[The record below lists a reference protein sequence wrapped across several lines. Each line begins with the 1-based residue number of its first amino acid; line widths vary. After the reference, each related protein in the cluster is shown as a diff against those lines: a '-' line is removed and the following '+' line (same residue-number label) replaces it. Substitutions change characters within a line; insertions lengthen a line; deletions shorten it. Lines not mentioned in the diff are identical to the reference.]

1 MGVRAPDGRRA
12 PIQIIAHGELFA
24 RGIRVNLRQ
33 GDIVSALRLAED
45 LVRAQK
51 RVVRPVVHV
60 APADQV
66 HHEQAQALRPVVNA
80 PALPRALRRK
90 VGRAQH
96 VRVLVQIG
104 RDLLLGKRVVAQ
116 RNYVRTRGKDVIRLL
131 GGDAAT
137 GGVFPVDNDEIRAVV
152 ALDAAQQA
160 VQGVNP
166 RLANHIAYG
175 QNFHGFTSCLF
186 CAASGRHF
194 DSDTAKGDGKA
205 ASPSFRAACACVF
218 SMCQVPIAPLP
229 GTQSNSVDTEVSS

>member
-1 MGVRAPDGRRA
+1 MGVCAPDGGGA
-12 PIQIIAHGELFA
+12 PIQIIAHGELFT
-24 RGIRVNLRQ
+24 RGVGVDLRKR
-33 GDIVSALRLAED
+33 DVVLAHSLAENP
-45 LVRAQK
+45 VRAQK
-51 RVVRPVVHV
+51 RVVRPVVHI

-80 PALPRALRRK
+80 PALPRALRGK

-96 VRVLVQIG
+96 VRMLVQIG

-116 RNYVRTRGKDVIRLL
+116 RDYVRTCGKDVVRLL
-131 GGDAAT
+131 GGDAAA

-152 ALDAAQQA
+152 ALDATQQA
-160 VQGVNP
+160 VQGVDP

-218 SMCQVPIAPLP
+218 SMCRMFAPLP